1 MAGTIGTALRRRRGF
16 DVAIIG
22 GGVAG
27 LMAAWDAARHGLS
40 AVLFEGSGLFGG
52 QISTLGKLEDYPS
65 TDNMSGVDLVT
76 GLVDAA
82 REAGA
87 IIVEQEVSSLKR
99 SGKLLELQ
107 LPSGFIRARNVAVAT
122 GARLRKLRVPG
133 AEEFEGRG
141 VSQCATCDG
150 PFFRGQDVVV
160 VGGGDS
166 ALQEALTLAT
176 SCKSVSVVVRS
187 PLKARQSF
195 IDAAAAR
202 ANLRFVWDSE
212 IEAVLGQDG
221 VNAVRIRQVKTGAAT
236 DLPCYGLF
244 PFIGTEPNT
253 EFLDG
258 FVAFNQSRQVRTDA
272 RLQSSEPGVYAIGA
286 VRDGHSGAL
295 VSAAGDAAAVVG
307 AIARELRA

>member
-1 MAGTIGTALRRRRGF
+1 
-16 DVAIIG
+16 
-22 GGVAG
+22 
-27 LMAAWDAARHGLS
+27 MAAWNAARHGLS
-40 AVLFEGSGLFGG
+40 SVLFEGSGLFGG

-65 TDNMSGVDLVT
+65 TDNISGVDLVT

-99 SGKLLELQ
+99 SGRLLELQ
-107 LPSGFIRARNVAVAT
+107 LPSGSIRARNVVVAT
-122 GARLRKLRVPG
+122 GARLRKLGAQG
-133 AEEFEGRG
+133 AEAFEGRG

-166 ALQEALTLAT
+166 ALQEALTLAS

-221 VNAVRIRQVKTGAAT
+221 VNAVRIRHLKTGAAT

>member
-1 MAGTIGTALRRRRGF
+1 
-16 DVAIIG
+16 
-22 GGVAG
+22 
-27 LMAAWDAARHGLS
+27 MAAWNAARHGLS
-40 AVLFEGSGLFGG
+40 SVLFEGSGLFGG
-52 QISTLGKLEDYPS
+52 QISTLGRLEDYPS

-107 LPSGFIRARNVAVAT
+107 LASGSIRARNVVVAT
-122 GARLRKLRVPG
+122 GARLRKLGVPG
-133 AEEFEGRG
+133 AEAFEGRG

-187 PLKARQSF
+187 RLKARQSF

-221 VNAVRIRQVKTGAAT
+221 LNAVRIRHLKTGAAT

-307 AIARELRA
+307 AIARELRT